1 MQQLRRL
8 DSYTSG
14 LWNLTSCIIY
24 VMLTLE
30 GNSLCKW
37 SVLRMTYY
45 EMYLTAQFCM
55 HMNTV
60 APVYIEL
67 SWSETLSVDT
77 IAGTCMKDVKQVRFH
92 RSEKL
97 NEMSLQ
103 YQTQLFVPY
112 WQDFRNSM
120 MVDIKLWRS
129 EPFMQNSTG
138 QLHRSR

>member
-1 MQQLRRL
+1 
-8 DSYTSG
+8 
-14 LWNLTSCIIY
+14 
-24 VMLTLE
+24 MLTLE

-77 IAGTCMKDVKQVRFH
+77 IAGTCMKDVK
-92 RSEKL
+92 
-97 NEMSLQ
+97 
-103 YQTQLFVPY
+103 
-112 WQDFRNSM
+112 
-120 MVDIKLWRS
+120 
-129 EPFMQNSTG
+129 
-138 QLHRSR
+138 